1 MSSRNR
7 PRPDSDDRRRSD
19 ASETDTTDRDAFS
32 AEGFDRDA
40 FDRDAFD
47 QPSAFEVGETT
58 LDLDDISDEELAAL
72 YFEDDESDS
81 GSFWNLPTMTGLG
94 LILVGIAYLLT
105 SLGVWTGPDLG
116 VLIEMLPIIGGV
128 MIILLGFGLLSWRTD
143 SKSTAPAP
151 SVKSAEAIDAD
162 LDESA
167 SDSSS
172 TPFWQFSDKRL
183 RRSRTDKKI
192 LGVCGGLAKYFNLD
206 PTLVR
211 IAFVLGVI
219 ATGGPFI
226 LAYLGLGFAMPKED
240 DLSASDRIRIIRDS

>member
-1 MSSRNR
+1 MSARNR
-7 PRPDSDDRRRSD
+7 PRSDSDERLHGDPSD
-19 ASETDTTDRDAFS
+19 TEASDSDSFS
-32 AEGFDRDA
+32 ADVFDRDA
-40 FDRDAFD
+40 FN

-58 LDLDDISDEELAAL
+58 LDLDDISDDELAAL
-72 YFEDDESDS
+72 YFDDDESES
-81 GSFWNLPTMTGLG
+81 SSFWNLPTVTGLG

-116 VLIEMLPIIGGV
+116 VLIEMLPIIGGI
-128 MIILLGFGLLSWRTD
+128 MIILLGFGLLSWRSGSD
-143 SKSTAPAP
+143 STSEASMP
-151 SVKSAEAIDAD
+151 SAKSAEAIDAD
-162 LDESA
+162 VKTESSDEA
-167 SDSSS
+167 SS
-172 TPFWQFSDKRL
+172 TSFWQFSDNRL

-240 DLSASDRIRIIRDS
+240 ALSASDRIRIIRDS

>member
-1 MSSRNR
+1 MSARNR
-7 PRPDSDDRRRSD
+7 PRSDSDERLPGNPSD
-19 ASETDTTDRDAFS
+19 TETTDSGSFS
-32 AEGFDRDA
+32 ADV

-47 QPSAFEVGETT
+47 QPSPFEVGETT
-58 LDLDDISDEELAAL
+58 LDLDDVSDDELAAL
-72 YFEDDESDS
+72 YFEDDESES
-81 GSFWNLPTMTGLG
+81 SSFWNLPTVTGLG

-128 MIILLGFGLLSWRTD
+128 MIILLGFGLLSWRSGSD
-143 SKSTAPAP
+143 SKSETSMP
-151 SVKSAEAIDAD
+151 SAESAEAIDAD
-162 LDESA
+162 IKTEA
-167 SDSSS
+167 SGETSS
-172 TPFWQFSDKRL
+172 TSFWQFSDKRL

-240 DLSASDRIRIIRDS
+240 ALSASDRIRIIRDS

>member
-1 MSSRNR
+1 
-7 PRPDSDDRRRSD
+7 
-19 ASETDTTDRDAFS
+19 
-32 AEGFDRDA
+32 
-40 FDRDAFD
+40 
-47 QPSAFEVGETT
+47 
-58 LDLDDISDEELAAL
+58 
-72 YFEDDESDS
+72 
-81 GSFWNLPTMTGLG
+81 
-94 LILVGIAYLLT
+94 
-105 SLGVWTGPDLG
+105 
-116 VLIEMLPIIGGV
+116 

-172 TPFWQFSDKRL
+172 SRFWQFSDKRL